1 MQEVGHGDEG
11 ADEAE
16 ASGAG
21 LGGLDEGGESFEEAV
36 GDFRPKPVRDPVAV
50 GLDGLC
56 EAGQW
61 IQAAGSGSSAPGV
74 EEARCLGGGQP
85 PEVLEGLLHL
95 GRLHT
100 CRRAPHS
107 PDTARSCNPPHRV
120 DFVGSPEGPTGGGG
134 RGLRSCEFPKL

>member
-11 ADEAE
+11 AGEAE

-36 GDFRPKPVRDPVAV
+36 GDFPPKPVRDPVSV
-50 GLDGLC
+50 SLDGLR

-61 IQAAGSGSSAPGV
+61 IQAAVSGSSAPGV
-74 EEARCLGGGQP
+74 EEARHLGGGQP

-100 CRRAPHS
+100 CRRDPHH
-107 PDTARSCNPPHRV
+107 PKRPGRATRLT
-120 DFVGSPEGPTGGGG
+120 GPISWDHLTSLPGGGG
-134 RGLRSCEFPKL
+134 RGLGSA